1 MDYREGEDGEVV
13 VRYQNTYE
21 DIPLEECY
29 MDVKFEDGIV
39 AGIERQWIEPVEEG
53 SAKLSITEPITAL
66 LGFIDIINDER
77 QSRTDSGGSL
87 PREIPVIRR
96 RKRLLLVRNP
106 NGGVRSRR
114 RDGKCRKIEL
124 VYYADK
130 NGVSENI
137 LYDTAFPAWRIEYNG
152 GRIKYISAFEQ

>member
-87 PREIPVIRR
+87 PPVIRR

-106 NGGVRSRR
+106 NGGVRSRQR
-114 RDGKCRKIEL
+114 RR
-124 VYYADK
+124 
-130 NGVSENI
+130 
-137 LYDTAFPAWRIEYNG
+137 
-152 GRIKYISAFEQ
+152 

>member
-1 MDYREGEDGEVV
+1 
-13 VRYQNTYE
+13 
-21 DIPLEECY
+21 

-87 PREIPVIRR
+87 PPEDSGDTAAEETSSGEESERGSEVSPEETVN
-96 RKRLLLVRNP
+96 VE
-106 NGGVRSRR
+106 
-114 RDGKCRKIEL
+114 KIEL

>member
-53 SAKLSITEPITAL
+53 SAKLFDYRADNGP
-66 LGFIDIINDER
+66 
-77 QSRTDSGGSL
+77 SRFY
-87 PREIPVIRR
+87 RYH
-96 RKRLLLVRNP
+96 K
-106 NGGVRSRR
+106 
-114 RDGKCRKIEL
+114 
-124 VYYADK
+124 
-130 NGVSENI
+130 
-137 LYDTAFPAWRIEYNG
+137 
-152 GRIKYISAFEQ
+152 